1 MRTRRLLITRELRT
15 SKEDKTSKTSWPN
28 KAKIWVI
35 LQRSHLDQVL
45 KEAKRIPE
53 EILGKVSIAVSV

>member
-35 LQRSHLDQVL
+35 LQRSHLDQAL
-45 KEAKRIPE
+45 KEYRIIRKE
-53 EILGKVSIAVSV
+53 DSSGASVGL